1 MLVALEGLNI
11 GSNMKKKIF
20 LFIVFIQI
28 IININAQN
36 IDSIRVKRDSLP
48 VKKESMTAKK
58 DSLPINKTSLGI
70 KKDTISL
77 KKAKFIPVPKKAL
90 LYSIIPGGGQIYNR
104 KLWYIKLP
112 LVYGAFIG
120 SGLAIRYNSSYY
132 SYFKK
137 NHYNKL
143 NGIELDKSKVP
154 NINFLSTDV
163 LRQYRDSFYKSAQQ
177 SYVVFALVYILS
189 AAEAFTTAHLL
200 NFDVSEDL
208 SFKLKP
214 SFENLPIGNALGI
227 GIQVSF

>member
-1 MLVALEGLNI
+1 
-11 GSNMKKKIF
+11 MKKKIL

-28 IININAQN
+28 GVNINAQS
-36 IDSIRVKRDSLP
+36 IDSVRVKRDSIP
-48 VKKESMTAKK
+48 IKKELVTAKK
-58 DSLPINKTSLGI
+58 DSLSINKTSIVVKKDSLFI
-70 KKDTISL
+70 KKV
-77 KKAKFIPVPKKAL
+77 KFLPIPKKAL

-104 KLWYIKLP
+104 KLWYVKLP

-120 SGLAIRYNSSYY
+120 SGLAIRYNSGYY

-137 NHYNKL
+137 NYYNKL
-143 NGIELDKSKVP
+143 NGIELDASKVP
-154 NINFLSTDV
+154 NISYLTSDV

-189 AAEAFTTAHLL
+189 AAEAFTTAHLM

-214 SFENLPIGNALGI
+214 SFENLPIGNAFGI

>member
-1 MLVALEGLNI
+1 
-11 GSNMKKKIF
+11 MKKNISLFVIF
-20 LFIVFIQI
+20 ILIK
-28 IININAQN
+28 ININAQN
-36 IDSIRVKRDSLP
+36 IDSVRVKSDSIP
-48 VKKESMTAKK
+48 VKKESLTAKK
-58 DSLPINKTSLGI
+58 DSLP
-70 KKDTISL
+70 L
-77 KKAKFIPVPKKAL
+77 KKAKFLPVPKKAL
-90 LYSIIPGGGQIYNR
+90 IYSIIPGGGQIYNR

-120 SGLAIRYNSSYY
+120 SGIAIQYNSSFY

-143 NGIELDKSKVP
+143 NKIELDKSKVP

-189 AAEAFTTAHLL
+189 AAEAFTTAHLM

-208 SFKLKP
+208 SFKIKP
-214 SFENLPIGNALGI
+214 SFDNLPIGNAFGI

>member
-1 MLVALEGLNI
+1 MVALEGLNI

-36 IDSIRVKRDSLP
+36 IDSLRVKRDSIP
-48 VKKESMTAKK
+48 VKKESMTTNKDSLTINKASVAVAK
-58 DSLPINKTSLGI
+58 DSLP
-70 KKDTISL
+70 L
-77 KKAKFIPVPKKAL
+77 KKAKFLPVPKKAL
-90 LYSIIPGGGQIYNR
+90 IYSIIPGGGQIYNR

-120 SGLAIRYNSSYY
+120 SGIAIQYNSSFY

-214 SFENLPIGNALGI
+214 SFENLPIGNAFGI
-227 GIQVSF
+227 GIQASF

>member
-1 MLVALEGLNI
+1 MVALEGLNI

-36 IDSIRVKRDSLP
+36 IDSLRVKRDSIP
-48 VKKESMTAKK
+48 VKKESMTTNK

-70 KKDTISL
+70 KKDTLSL
-77 KKAKFIPVPKKAL
+77 KKAKFIPIPKKAL
-90 LYSIIPGGGQIYNR
+90 IYSIIPGGGQIYNR

-120 SGLAIRYNSSYY
+120 SGIAIQYNSSFY

-143 NGIELDKSKVP
+143 NKIELDKSKVP
-154 NINFLSTDV
+154 NISFLSTDV

-214 SFENLPIGNALGI
+214 SFENLPIGNAFGI

>member
-1 MLVALEGLNI
+1 
-11 GSNMKKKIF
+11 MKKNISLFVIF
-20 LFIVFIQI
+20 ILIK
-28 IININAQN
+28 ININAQN
-36 IDSIRVKRDSLP
+36 IDSVRVKRDSIP
-48 VKKESMTAKK
+48 VKKESMTADK

-90 LYSIIPGGGQIYNR
+90 IYSIIPGGGQIYNR

-120 SGLAIRYNSSYY
+120 SGIAIQYNSSFY

-189 AAEAFTTAHLL
+189 AKTTYDCCALL
-200 NFDVSEDL
+200 
-208 SFKLKP
+208 
-214 SFENLPIGNALGI
+214 
-227 GIQVSF
+227 

>member
-1 MLVALEGLNI
+1 
-11 GSNMKKKIF
+11 MKKNISLFVIF
-20 LFIVFIQI
+20 ILIEIS
-28 IININAQN
+28 INAQN
-36 IDSIRVKRDSLP
+36 IDSVRVKRDSIP

-58 DSLPINKTSLGI
+58 DSLTINKASVAAAKDSLPF
-70 KKDTISL
+70 
-77 KKAKFIPVPKKAL
+77 KKAKFLPIPKKAL
-90 LYSIIPGGGQIYNR
+90 LFSMIPGGGQIYNR

-120 SGLAIRYNSSYY
+120 SGIAIQYNSSYY

-143 NGIELDKSKVP
+143 NNIELDKSKVP
-154 NINFLSTDV
+154 NISFLSTDV

-189 AAEAFTTAHLL
+189 AAEAFTTAHLM

-208 SFKLKP
+208 SFKIKP
-214 SFENLPIGNALGI
+214 SFENLPIGNAFGI
-227 GIQVSF
+227 GIHASF

>member
-1 MLVALEGLNI
+1 
-11 GSNMKKKIF
+11 MKKNISLFVIF
-20 LFIVFIQI
+20 ILIK
-28 IININAQN
+28 ININAQN
-36 IDSIRVKRDSLP
+36 IDSIRVKRDSIP
-48 VKKESMTAKK
+48 VKKESMTTNK
-58 DSLPINKTSLGI
+58 DSLPINKTSVEV
-70 KKDTISL
+70 KKDSLPL
-77 KKAKFIPVPKKAL
+77 KKAKFLPVPKKAL
-90 LYSIIPGGGQIYNR
+90 IYSIIPGGGQIYNR

-120 SGLAIRYNSSYY
+120 SGLAIQYNSSYY

-143 NGIELDKSKVP
+143 NNIELDASKVP
-154 NINFLSTDV
+154 NISFLSTDV

-189 AAEAFTTAHLL
+189 AAEAFTTAHLM

-214 SFENLPIGNALGI
+214 SFENLPIGNAFGI
-227 GIQVSF
+227 GIQASF

>member
-1 MLVALEGLNI
+1 
-11 GSNMKKKIF
+11 MKKNISLFVIF
-20 LFIVFIQI
+20 ILIK
-28 IININAQN
+28 ININAQSV
-36 IDSIRVKRDSLP
+36 DSTRVKRDSTP
-48 VKKESMTAKK
+48 IKKESMVAKNDSLPTNKTSVDLKK
-58 DSLPINKTSLGI
+58 DSSPF
-70 KKDTISL
+70 
-77 KKAKFIPVPKKAL
+77 KKAKFLPVPKKAL
-90 LYSIIPGGGQIYNR
+90 LLSIIPGGGQIYNQ

-120 SGLAIRYNSSYY
+120 SGIAIQYNSSFY

-143 NGIELDKSKVP
+143 NKIELDKSKVP

-189 AAEAFTTAHLL
+189 AAEAFTTAHLM

-208 SFKLKP
+208 SFKIKP
-214 SFENLPIGNALGI
+214 SFENLPIGNVFGI
-227 GIQVSF
+227 GIHASF